1 MGVQVMSVIKGGGEV
16 FFKIMGLLILNVLAL
31 WGLAWVMFRDREDFI
46 DSFVR
51 IFSSEYTYFVPTRAM
66 LYVAS
71 GASLLASEYH
81 VLF

>member
-1 MGVQVMSVIKGGGEV
+1 MLLV
-16 FFKIMGLLILNVLAL
+16 KIIGLLILNILAL

-46 DSFVR
+46 DSFAR

-66 LYVAS
+66 LYVAL
-71 GASLLASEYH
+71 AVSLLASEYH

>member
-1 MGVQVMSVIKGGGEV
+1 MV
-16 FFKIMGLLILNVLAL
+16 FLRIIGLFILNVLAF

-66 LYVAS
+66 MYLALAV
-71 GASLLASEYH
+71 SLLASEYH
-81 VLF
+81 VFF

>member
-1 MGVQVMSVIKGGGEV
+1 MVLL
-16 FFKIMGLLILNVLAL
+16 KIIGLFVLNLLAL
-31 WGLAWVMFRDREDFI
+31 WGLAWVMFRDKDDFI

-66 LYVAS
+66 LYLALAV
-71 GASLLASEYH
+71 SLLASEYH

>member
-1 MGVQVMSVIKGGGEV
+1 MLLV
-16 FFKIMGLLILNVLAL
+16 KIIGLLILNILAL
-31 WGLAWVMFRDREDFI
+31 WGLAWVMFRDKDDFI

-66 LYVAS
+66 MYLALAV
-71 GASLLASEYH
+71 SLLASEYH

>member
-1 MGVQVMSVIKGGGEV
+1 MVLL
-16 FFKIMGLLILNVLAL
+16 KIIGLFILNLLAL
-31 WGLAWVMFRDREDFI
+31 WGLAWVMSRDKEDFI

-66 LYVAS
+66 LYLALAV
-71 GASLLASEYH
+71 SLLASEYH

>member
-1 MGVQVMSVIKGGGEV
+1 MLLV
-16 FFKIMGLLILNVLAL
+16 KIIGLLLLNILAL

-66 LYVAS
+66 LYVAL
-71 GASLLASEYH
+71 AVSLLASEYH
-81 VLF
+81 VFF

>member
-1 MGVQVMSVIKGGGEV
+1 VVV
-16 FFKIMGLLILNVLAL
+16 FLKIIGLFILNVLAL

-66 LYVAS
+66 LYVAL
-71 GASLLASEYH
+71 AVSLLASEYH